1 MLATYAFLP
10 VIKRFTEPLGIA
22 VEKSDISVAARVL
35 AHFPGIQNR
44 MLACARSVKAIAFYV
59 PLKEYSSADF
69 HVHSQRSSSL
79 TRRCQITSRR

>member
-35 AHFPGIQNR
+35 AHFPGIQER
-44 MLACARSVKAIAFYV
+44 MLACARFVQAIAFQV
-59 PLKEYSSADF
+59 
-69 HVHSQRSSSL
+69 SSSPE
-79 TRRCQITSRR
+79 IFK